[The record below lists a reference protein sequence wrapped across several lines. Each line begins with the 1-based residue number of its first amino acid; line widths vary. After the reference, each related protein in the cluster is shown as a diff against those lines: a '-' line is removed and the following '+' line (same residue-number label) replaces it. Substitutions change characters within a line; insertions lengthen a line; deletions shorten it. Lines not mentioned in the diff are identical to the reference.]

1 MLEGNNV
8 NITNDKDLVL
18 RSAADYSL
26 FVGVKVDGAFI
37 SKNIYKSYSGSTV
50 VVIPASFLK
59 TLTAGY
65 HEFVIVSKNGSATAN
80 VKLSERKA
88 EVAGDE
94 DVVTLPFTDEGEVAA
109 DTDLVVAADTD
120 LVASAAA
127 DAVADAYAAKVS
139 AAKSAADKVST
150 TSTEESSN
158 TGDRN
163 GLVIYVIFCLIA
175 LMVAVD
181 RVYKKQY

>member
-1 MLEGNNV
+1 
-8 NITNDKDLVL
+8 
-18 RSAADYSL
+18 
-26 FVGVKVDGAFI
+26 
-37 SKNIYKSYSGSTV
+37 
-50 VVIPASFLK
+50 
-59 TLTAGY
+59 
-65 HEFVIVSKNGSATAN
+65 
-80 VKLSERKA
+80 
-88 EVAGDE
+88 
-94 DVVTLPFTDEGEVAA
+94 
-109 DTDLVVAADTD
+109 
-120 LVASAAA
+120 
-127 DAVADAYAAKVS
+127 VADAYAAKVS